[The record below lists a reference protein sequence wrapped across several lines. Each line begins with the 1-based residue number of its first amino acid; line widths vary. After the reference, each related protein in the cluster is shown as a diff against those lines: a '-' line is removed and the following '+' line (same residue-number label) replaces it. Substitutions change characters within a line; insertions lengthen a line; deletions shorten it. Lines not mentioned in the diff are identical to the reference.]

1 MIVDLFADKLP
12 ADAIY
17 ANMQISLPDIIRGK
31 QAYDFSATQ
40 SFSWDTLATNLGVT
54 SSAIKVLSGTQYSQ
68 LPVVLANPNI
78 KVLVLLVAAEDY
90 KSYAQ
95 QLHIANSPRCVHKGV
110 LFLQSGEKRIFMLD
124 RRVAWYLMPKTVG
137 NENNENNENNLI
149 CRMSSYTVREIS
161 LQPANLM
168 KLAMK
173 SVIEWEEENTFVMKT
188 NSSS

>member
-1 MIVDLFADKLP
+1 MIVDLFADKLS

-17 ANMQISLPDIIRGK
+17 ANMQTSLHDIIRGK

-54 SSAIKVLSGTQYSQ
+54 SSAIKVLLGTQYSQ
-68 LPVVLANPNI
+68 LPVVLANQNI
-78 KVLVLLVAAEDY
+78 KVLVLLVTAEDY

-95 QLHIANSPRCVHKGV
+95 QLNIANSPRCVHKGV
-110 LFLQSGEKRIFMLD
+110 LFLQSREKRIFMLD

-137 NENNENNENNLI
+137 NENSENSENNLMF
-149 CRMSSYTVREIS
+149 RMSSYTVREIS
-161 LQPANLM
+161 LQPANSM

-173 SVIEWEEENTFVMKT
+173 SVMEWEEENTFVMKT